1 MISSDKMTKE
11 DIEKHNPHC
20 PKVPDYWYRIL
31 IIGSS
36 ASGKTNASLDLIK
49 QQHNDDYS
57 IINQIIYT
65 LKIHMKQ
72 NINIKR

>member
-11 DIEKHNPHC
+11 DIKKHNPHC
-20 PKVPDYWYRIL
+20 PKIPDYWYRIL

-36 ASGKTNASLDLIK
+36 ASGKTNTLLDLIK
-49 QQHNDDYS
+49 QQHDDDYS

-72 NINIKR
+72 NINIIR

>member
-20 PKVPDYWYRIL
+20 PNVPDYWCRIL

-36 ASGKTNASLDLIK
+36 ASGKTNTLLDLIK
-49 QQHNDDYS
+49 QQHDDDYS

>member
-11 DIEKHNPHC
+11 DIKKHNPNC

-36 ASGKTNASLDLIK
+36 VSGKTSTLLNLIK
-49 QQHNDDYS
+49 QQHDDDYS
-57 IINQIIYT
+57 IIDQIY
-65 LKIHMKQ
+65 LY
-72 NINIKR
+72 IKDP

>member
-36 ASGKTNASLDLIK
+36 ASGKTNITWSNKTTTRWWL
-49 QQHNDDYS
+49 
-57 IINQIIYT
+57 
-65 LKIHMKQ
+65 
-72 NINIKR
+72 